1 MAKIVKSEPLTVHY
15 SHSGFLRCRP
25 EMIETIRSNVMN
37 SVMQKRALATREAHE
52 ALLDLK
58 RVVEEAAKTT
68 HAAELE
74 AVHLAIDSKGVG
86 DITAKVRFAIEGL
99 KSPAFDVAL
108 RRALHSLQTAIS

>member
-1 MAKIVKSEPLTVHY
+1 
-15 SHSGFLRCRP
+15 
-25 EMIETIRSNVMN
+25 MN
-37 SVMQKRALATREAHE
+37 SVMEKRALATREAHE

-86 DITAKVRFAIEGL
+86 DITANVRSAIEGL
-99 KSPAFDVAL
+99 ESPAFDGAL